1 MIIGIYM
8 KIKSFV
14 KKTLNVC
21 IKVINNF
28 TSEAEQHLKQN
39 INKYIMQITKN

>member
-14 KKTLNVC
+14 KKAQNVC
-21 IKVINNF
+21 IKVLNNF
-28 TSEAEQHLKQN
+28 TSEAEQNMKQN
-39 INKYIMQITKN
+39 INKI